1 MKLSSKSNINKQCV
15 RGGKIA
21 DLMKIATD
29 LNDSITYSRVSIHVG
44 TDNIFNTTEQE
55 IIEEISKLV
64 TIIKHKWPNTEVV
77 YSSIIL
83 HKIEEKI

>member
-77 YSSIIL
+77 Y
-83 HKIEEKI
+83 